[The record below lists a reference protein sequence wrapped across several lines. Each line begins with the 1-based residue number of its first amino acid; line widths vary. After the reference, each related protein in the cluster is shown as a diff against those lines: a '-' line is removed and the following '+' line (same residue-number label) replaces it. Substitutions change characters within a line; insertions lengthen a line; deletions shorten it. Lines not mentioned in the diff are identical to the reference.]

1 MKILAPLNVM
11 AIFLSSLPLVST
23 TAKNDSSAKSLSA
36 LGALTCAYL
45 IVEDDGEAET
55 QAVLERCASNQL
67 KQLSVHLH
75 YQGEVEGEPV
85 SVVLERPTYAYA
97 QHDAAHNVAIFTLPA
112 LVHYSSLPLKLRDYL
127 AKKERTTIEELKKQE
142 ELLGKDLTSNEV
154 WWHHPI
160 TLNFTVELKL
170 DNSHTPLTLGQV
182 ECVVVTTESNE
193 DNYIEYLEPTLYFFD
208 FLLANHTRGEFTDG
222 KLVSYDE
229 LYELLEKYCS
239 GNFNLKRSLILN
251 IAQKAPP
258 ILRRLAPKLRKN
270 LINTR
275 KLLPVERINEL
286 DGKCLEYLL
295 RLEGKN
301 IKEKAQKN
309 KMRLLGLTKE
319 ETYNLLE
326 NRVLKDFLERCIT
339 KVAKYQREELDYANK
354 QKLFTNQEQN
364 KQLQM
369 FRQRCIDLSK
379 NSVLATV
386 HRQTTLP
393 KPNFVLQKD
402 HDYKQI
408 WSMYLD
414 LIREQR
420 ALDQSLICQQNL
432 FQDVC
437 ELLLNTALCHLSTK
451 TNLDAPFMLRALCR
465 SNLLVGLE
473 QRNGHRVKLGCAAGP
488 FMIHNDQGPLFS
500 LEVVSLGSEQT
511 RQAQRKWYQ
520 LQERVFEQ
528 LLATAPCCLVLT
540 KVQSFSDRN
549 QAAQQVLIPIFTMH
563 NLTKLSALNPV
574 EQALYALLERMQTCA
589 ATIIP
594 YLLVSTLEAA
604 QQNTHFTNK
613 LGGRGAMCAYLSPIS
628 LKPQQW
634 MGSLAHI
641 ERTLFSIIT
650 EVLDG
655 NR

>member
-1 MKILAPLNVM
+1 M

-23 TAKNDSSAKSLSA
+23 TAKDDSSDKSLSA

-45 IVEDDGEAET
+45 IVEDDGTADT
-55 QAVLERCASNQL
+55 QVVLERCAHNQL
-67 KQLSVHLH
+67 KQLNVILR

-85 SVVLERPTYAYA
+85 AVELERPTYAYA
-97 QHDAAHNVAIFTLPA
+97 QHDTAHNVAIFTLPA

-127 AKKERTTIEELKKQE
+127 AQKEQKQLDEHKAQE
-142 ELLGKDLTSNEV
+142 ELLGKEFTPNDV

-170 DNSHTPLTLGQV
+170 DSSHTPITLGQV
-182 ECVVVTTESNE
+182 ECVVVTSEGNE

-208 FLLANHTRGEFTDG
+208 FLLANHTKGEFTDG
-222 KLVSYDE
+222 KLVPYDE
-229 LYELLEKYCS
+229 LYELLKQYCS
-239 GNFNLKRSLILN
+239 GDFNLKRSLILS

-258 ILRRLAPKLRKN
+258 ILRRLAPKLRKS
-270 LINTR
+270 LLNTR
-275 KLLPVERINEL
+275 KLLPVERVNEL

-295 RLEGKN
+295 RLEGDDLR
-301 IKEKAQKN
+301 EKAQKN
-309 KMRLLGLTKE
+309 KMRILGLAKE

-339 KVAKYQREELDYANK
+339 KVAKYQREELDFAN
-354 QKLFTNQEQN
+354 QNKLFTNQEQD

-369 FRQRCIDLSK
+369 FRQRCLDLSQ

-408 WSMYLD
+408 WKMYLD
-414 LIREQR
+414 LIREKR
-420 ALDQSLICQQNL
+420 ALDQSLVCQQNL

-437 ELLLNTALCHLSTK
+437 ELLLNTALCHLSTQS
-451 TNLDAPFMLRALCR
+451 NLDVPFTLKTLYR
-465 SNLLVGLE
+465 SNLMVGLE

-488 FMIHNDQGPLFS
+488 FMIQNDQGPLFS
-500 LEVVSLGSEQT
+500 IEVVSLDSPQSAQT
-511 RQAQRKWYQ
+511 QRKWYQ
-520 LQERVFEQ
+520 LQGRVFEQ

-540 KVQSFSDRN
+540 QVQGIL
-549 QAAQQVLIPIFTMH
+549 AQQQTRQVIVPIFTVH
-563 NLTKLSALNPV
+563 NLAKFRELSSL
-574 EQALYALLERMQTCA
+574 EQALFTLLERMKSCA
-589 ATIIP
+589 TTIIP
-594 YLLVSTLEAA
+594 YLLISTLESA
-604 QQNTHFTNK
+604 QQNSHFIK
-613 LGGRGAMCAYLSPIS
+613 SGSRGAMCAYLSPIS

-634 MGSLAHI
+634 IGSLTHI
-641 ERTLFSIIT
+641 ERTLISIIS

>member
-1 MKILAPLNVM
+1 MRIAVIGDGAMGTLFGAL
-11 AIFLSSLPLVST
+11 LSQYEEVSII
-23 TAKNDSSAKSLSA
+23 SLSQDISA
-36 LGALTCAYL
+36 QRTRKG
-45 IVEDDGEAET
+45 I
-55 QAVLERCASNQL
+55 AV
-67 KQLSVHLH
+67 
-75 YQGEVEGEPV
+75 
-85 SVVLERPTYAYA
+85 
-97 QHDAAHNVAIFTLPA
+97 
-112 LVHYSSLPLKLRDYL
+112 
-127 AKKERTTIEELKKQE
+127 
-142 ELLGKDLTSNEV
+142 
-154 WWHHPI
+154 
-160 TLNFTVELKL
+160 
-170 DNSHTPLTLGQV
+170 
-182 ECVVVTTESNE
+182 
-193 DNYIEYLEPTLYFFD
+193 
-208 FLLANHTRGEFTDG
+208 DG
-222 KLVSYDE
+222 KLLHPVFTADPHSVMVPDLLLLFVKSSDTESALENASCLIGEHTLLMTLQNGAGHEAIMRRYAPMERIVIGKTEQNASLVDPFTVHHGNPGGATVLSMNGSDLGPVLGKAGFPASVSDDI
-229 LYELLEKYCS
+229 
-239 GNFNLKRSLILN
+239 NRKRSLILS

-258 ILRRLAPKLRKN
+258 ILRRLAPKLRKS
-270 LINTR
+270 LLNTR
-275 KLLPVERINEL
+275 KLLPVERVNEL

-295 RLEGKN
+295 RLEGDDLR
-301 IKEKAQKN
+301 EKAQKN
-309 KMRLLGLTKE
+309 KMRILGLTKE

-339 KVAKYQREELDYANK
+339 KVAKYQREELDYAN
-354 QKLFTNQEQN
+354 QHKLFTNQEQD
-364 KQLQM
+364 KQLQV
-369 FRQRCIDLSK
+369 FRQRCIDLSQ

-414 LIREQR
+414 LIREKR
-420 ALDQSLICQQNL
+420 ALDQSLVCQQNL

-437 ELLLNTALCHLSTK
+437 ELLLNTALCHLSTVTESAVFTLK
-451 TNLDAPFMLRALCR
+451 ALC
-465 SNLLVGLE
+465 SANLMVGLE

-488 FMIHNDQGPLFS
+488 FMIHDAQGPLFS
-500 LEVVSLGSEQT
+500 LEVVSLDSPQSVLT
-511 RQAQRKWYQ
+511 QRKWYQ
-520 LQERVFEQ
+520 LQGRVFEQ

-563 NLTKLSALNPV
+563 NLTKLSGVNSV
-574 EQALYALLERMQTCA
+574 EQALYALLERMKTCA

-594 YLLVSTLEAA
+594 YLLISTLETA
-604 QQNTHFTNK
+604 QQNTHYTK

-641 ERTLFSIIT
+641 ERTLFSIIS

>member
-1 MKILAPLNVM
+1 M

-23 TAKNDSSAKSLSA
+23 TAKDDNSNLSLSA

-45 IVEDDGEAET
+45 IIEDDGEAET
-55 QAVLERCASNQL
+55 QALLEHCARNQL
-67 KQLSVHLH
+67 KQLHVVLR
-75 YQGEVEGEPV
+75 YQGQVEGEPV
-85 SVVLERPTYAYA
+85 TVVLERPTYAYA
-97 QHDAAHNVAIFTLPA
+97 PRDAAHNVAIFTLPA

-127 AKKERTTIEELKKQE
+127 AQEERKPLDELKAQQ
-142 ELLGKDLTSNEV
+142 ELLGKDLTSSYV

-170 DNSHTPLTLGQV
+170 DNAPAPRPLGQV
-182 ECVVVTTESNE
+182 ECVVVTSADSEE
-193 DNYIEYLEPTLYFFD
+193 NYFKYLEPTLYFFD
-208 FLLANHTRGEFTDG
+208 FLLANHTKGEFTDG
-222 KLVSYDE
+222 KLVAYDE
-229 LYELLEKYCS
+229 LYELLKQYCS
-239 GNFNLKRSLILN
+239 DDINRKRSLILS

-258 ILRRLAPKLRKN
+258 ILRRLAPKLRKS
-270 LINTR
+270 LLNTR
-275 KLLPVERINEL
+275 KLLPVERVNEL

-295 RLEGKN
+295 RLEGDDLR
-301 IKEKAQKN
+301 EKAQKN
-309 KMRLLGLTKE
+309 KMRILGLTKE

-339 KVAKYQREELDYANK
+339 KVAKYQREELDFVN
-354 QKLFTNQEQN
+354 QNKLFTNQEQN

-369 FRQRCIDLSK
+369 FRQRCLDLSQ

-414 LIREQR
+414 LIREKR
-420 ALDQSLICQQNL
+420 ALDQSLVCQQNL

-437 ELLLNTALCHLSTK
+437 ELLLNTALCHLSTL
-451 TNLDAPFMLRALCR
+451 TESAPFSLKALCS
-465 SNLLVGLE
+465 SNLMVGLE

-488 FMIHNDQGPLFS
+488 FMIYDDQEPLFS
-500 LEVVSLGSEQT
+500 LEVVSLDSPQSALT
-511 RQAQRKWYQ
+511 QRKWYQ
-520 LQERVFEQ
+520 LQGRVFEQ